1 MGRLSDQLLA
11 KTFWGKGTERFQCLA
26 TPSRVLGFAVGR
38 FYMKLHGLRVVAS
51 SSMHGNDGIGR
62 FCYWDV
68 RGLTI
73 RIAFQ
78 RGSVEQINFAKETGL
93 AEH

>member
-1 MGRLSDQLLA
+1 MERLSDQLLA
-11 KTFWGKGTERFQCLA
+11 KIFWGKRTERFQCLA

-38 FYMKLHGLRVVAS
+38 FYMKLHSLRVVARS
-51 SSMHGNDGIGR
+51 SIHDNDGIGR

-68 RGLTI
+68 RGLTM

-78 RGSVEQINFAKETGL
+78 RGSVEQINFAKVTGL
-93 AEH
+93 AKH